1 MKYSIFLFLV
11 FLPHIILAQ
20 IQGIVIDKKTRKPIE
35 YANIWLE
42 NQNSGTTS
50 DLEGKFKFKEKS
62 IGKVLIISAI
72 GYETQHFKIEEEI
85 VILELIPKTYE
96 IKELVISPKRNNKVV
111 VIDKY
116 DKSSINYFFG
126 CGTYPWIVAKYFEF
140 LPSYEQTPYLK
151 KITILTDSRKKASS
165 FNLRLISVNEKG
177 EPSTDILKENLVVK
191 AKRGKRNTTVDLSDY
206 SIKFPKEGFFVAVE
220 WLIIENNKN
229 EFEFTVDGSNK
240 KVVEIRYE
248 PLFGS
253 SKKERD
259 FDNWTYRNGSWHKSK
274 IAPPSQMDK
283 AGDLAIE
290 LTISD

>member
-1 MKYSIFLFLV
+1 MKQTILIILV
-11 FLPHIILAQ
+11 FFPYIILAQ
-20 IQGIVIDKKTRKPIE
+20 IQGIVKDKKTRNPIE

-72 GYETQHFKIEEEI
+72 GYETQHFKIEEEN
-85 VILELIPKTYE
+85 VIIELIPKTYE
-96 IKELVISPKRNNKVV
+96 IKELLISPKKNNKEV

-140 LPSYEQTPYLK
+140 LPAYEQTPYLK
-151 KITILTDSRKKASS
+151 KLTILTNSRKKPSS
-165 FNLRLISVNEKG
+165 FNLRLISVNEIG
-177 EPSTDILKENLVVK
+177 EPSTDILKENLVIK
-191 AKRGKRNTTVDLSDY
+191 AKRGKRNTTVDLSEY
-206 SIKFPKEGFFVAVE
+206 SIKFPKEGFFIAVE
-220 WLIIENNKN
+220 WLIIEDNMN
-229 EFEFTVDGSNK
+229 EFEFTVAGSKK

-259 FDNWTYRNGSWHKSK
+259 FDNWTYSNGSWHKSK
-274 IAPPSQMDK
+274 IAPPSRMDK

-290 LTISD
+290 LTISN